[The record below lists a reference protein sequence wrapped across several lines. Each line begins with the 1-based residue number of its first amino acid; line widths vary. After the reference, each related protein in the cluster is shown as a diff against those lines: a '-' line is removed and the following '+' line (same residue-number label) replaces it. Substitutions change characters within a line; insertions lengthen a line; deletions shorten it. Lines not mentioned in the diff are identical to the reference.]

1 MESDRGP
8 GGEPSRSGAGGAD
21 PRDGRLGGALPGA
34 TVLAASLALG
44 AVWLSTTGSPPPTV
58 SMAAFAPPTAAT
70 AVQQPGPT
78 VDDFVGA
85 AVCGECHADQ
95 LAAWQGSTHG
105 RAGGPAGPETVIAPF
120 DGTPIEFADATVI
133 PAVSEDGVYTFTVR
147 RPGRA
152 EVGYTVDGV
161 IGRGHMVGGGTQG
174 FVSRVPDGT
183 VRFLPFDYSRHG
195 DTWFCNTGRAAG
207 WWTSGDERARP
218 RTDEGWIPVTPDLRL
233 AECGDWPPVRVLGT
247 DFRFGN
253 CQDCHGSQITVAL
266 DPVAGRYETH
276 VGSLAINCESCHG
289 PGRAHVELTRT
300 ADLGLADDLAIA
312 QPALLGEDGSLEV
325 CFQCHA
331 LKRALQAEYLPGD
344 DFAAH
349 YSLLLPQLGN
359 RPYYP
364 DGRVRTFA
372 YQQNHRQ
379 SACYLD
385 GAMTCVDCHD
395 PHGLGYR
402 DVAAEPLPDR
412 FDDGQCVDCHASKA
426 SEPAV
431 HTGHPAE
438 SDGSRCVACHMP
450 YLQQPELG
458 ERIRY
463 ARSDHTIPL
472 PRPGAD
478 ESMGVPSACAL
489 CHQDRSA
496 DELAAWTRD
505 QWGELKPHEPVE
517 AALLEAERSGATAM
531 GKREALALLRPED
544 PNAMPL
550 VAGVNH
556 LLDGYLQPDMSE
568 LDPEVEVALQS
579 LTDHPDLDVRSVALV
594 ALHVA
599 RGDDPDVRE
608 FLSDKVETLG
618 ESQEPVLRRWLTGL
632 RFIGDGYRRRG
643 DPVTALQVVR
653 KGLEI
658 APTDAGVL
666 LDMGALFD
674 AVGDVAEAAA
684 YYQRSLE
691 ADWTQSVG
699 WVNLGQAFEAAGDPL
714 QAERAYEQA
723 LVVYSGEALAHLN
736 LGNLRLAAG
745 EYSAAIERYR
755 YALESDAGL
764 AGGWFNLALAHLGLG
779 EAGRAAAALRSALEI
794 DPLDQEARDLLARI
808 EGQR

>member
-1 MESDRGP
+1 MAL
-8 GGEPSRSGAGGAD
+8 AG
-21 PRDGRLGGALPGA
+21 
-34 TVLAASLALG
+34 SLALT
-44 AVWLSTTGSPPPTV
+44 AVWLAAPGLVPWTG
-58 SMAAFAPPTAAT
+58 AT
-70 AVQQPGPT
+70 AGLAPTSIGTTTQEVGPP
-78 VDDFVGA
+78 VADFVGA
-85 AVCGECHADQ
+85 AVCGECHVDQ

-133 PAVSEDGVYTFTVR
+133 PAVSEEGAYTFTVR

-152 EVGYTVDGV
+152 DVAYTVDGV

-174 FVSRVPDGT
+174 FVSRMPDGT

-195 DTWFCNTGRAAG
+195 ETWFCNTGRAAG

-253 CQDCHGSQITVAL
+253 CQGCHGSQITVAL
-266 DPVAGRYETH
+266 NPVAGRYETQ

-289 PGRAHVELTRT
+289 PGRRHVDLARN
-300 ADLGLADDLAIA
+300 ADLSVADDAGIT
-312 QPALLGEDGSLEV
+312 QPALLDEDASLEL

-344 DFAAH
+344 DFATH
-349 YSLLLPQLGN
+349 YSLLLPQLGD
-359 RPYYP
+359 RPFYP

-395 PHGLGYR
+395 PHGPGYR
-402 DVAAEPLPDR
+402 DLAAEPLPDR

-426 SEPAV
+426 GEPTL

-438 SDGSRCVACHMP
+438 SEGSRCVACHMP

-458 ERIRY
+458 DRIRY

-489 CHQDRSA
+489 CHQGRTTE
-496 DELAAWTRD
+496 ELAAWTRE

-517 AALLEAERSGATAM
+517 AALLEAERLGAAAM
-531 GKREALALLRPED
+531 GNREALALLRPED

-556 LLDGYLQPDMSE
+556 LLDGYLRPDMPE
-568 LDPEVEVALQS
+568 LDPEVAAALQA
-579 LTDHPDLDVRSVALV
+579 LTDHPDPDVRSVALV

-599 RGDDPDVRE
+599 RGDDPGVRR
-608 FLSDKVETLG
+608 FLSDKVAVLG
-618 ESQEPVLRRWLTGL
+618 EQQESVLRRWLTGL

-674 AVGDVAEAAA
+674 AVGDVAEAAG

-699 WVNLGQAFEAAGDPL
+699 WVNLGQAFEAGGDPL

-745 EYSAAIERYR
+745 DYPAAVQRYTQ
-755 YALESDAGL
+755 ALEFDPGL
-764 AGGWFNLALAHLGLG
+764 AGGWFNLALAHLGLAETG
-779 EAGRAAAALRSALEI
+779 LAAEALRASLEI

-808 EGQR
+808 ENQPDLGR